1 MHTRRLS
8 KHTFTVARDPSALSS
23 NLVYTSIS
31 SPILHFG
38 QVNPCKLKKV
48 TNVRS
53 VLADE
58 TFKIAP
64 PVRMGTEEMIAYMG
78 EDEMLEITPA
88 AIRLRKAS
96 LDAGERQRLQRS
108 KKSKK

>member
-1 MHTRRLS
+1 MR
-8 KHTFTVARDPSALSS
+8 AP
-23 NLVYTSIS
+23 
-31 SPILHFG
+31 
-38 QVNPCKLKKV
+38 QVNACRLKKV

-58 TFKIAP
+58 SFKIAP
-64 PVRMGTEEMIAYMG
+64 PVRLGTEELIAYMG
-78 EDEMLEITPA
+78 EDEMLEVTPA

-108 KKSKK
+108 KSKKKMASTK

>member
-1 MHTRRLS
+1 MNACR
-8 KHTFTVARDPSALSS
+8 
-23 NLVYTSIS
+23 
-31 SPILHFG
+31 
-38 QVNPCKLKKV
+38 LKKV

-58 TFKIAP
+58 SFKIAP
-64 PVRMGTEEMIAYMG
+64 PVRLGTEELIAYMG
-78 EDEMLEITPA
+78 EDEMLEVTPA

-108 KKSKK
+108 KSKKKMASTK